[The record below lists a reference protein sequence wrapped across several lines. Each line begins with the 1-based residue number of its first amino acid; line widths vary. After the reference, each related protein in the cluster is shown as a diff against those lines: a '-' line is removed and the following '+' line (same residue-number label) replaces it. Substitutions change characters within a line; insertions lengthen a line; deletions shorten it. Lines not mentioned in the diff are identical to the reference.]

1 MRRQCKQQNMP
12 CTLHRCLYLLAA
24 CCLLVAAPARAR
36 SKPDTTAEIQA
47 RLNKEF
53 HKKKFQD
60 IHASVADGVVTLT
73 GTVKLFA
80 YEADAIKMTQHI
92 DGVRVVRN
100 GIAVSG
106 PDISDAQLQQKLLE
120 QIQITNDG
128 FGNVFDA
135 IGVEVRNGVVLL
147 GGHAVDPTTADAAYS
162 IAEYM
167 PGVKAV
173 INKIQV
179 DPLSPMDDRVRADEF
194 QAIYNYGPLQQ
205 YATMPI
211 RPIRISVQNGHVT
224 LYGVVFT
231 ALDKEIVG
239 MRANQ
244 VRGVFSVK
252 NDLQIAGQEG
262 Q

>member
-1 MRRQCKQQNMP
+1 M
-12 CTLHRCLYLLAA
+12 LAA
-24 CCLLVAAPARAR
+24 CCLLLASAVPVRA
-36 SKPDTTAEIQA
+36 KAKHDTTAEIQS

-60 IHASVADGVVTLT
+60 IQASVEDGVVTLT

-120 QIQITNDG
+120 KIQIDNAG

-147 GGHAVDPTTADAAYS
+147 GGHTMDPASADSAYS

-211 RPIRISVQNGHVT
+211 RPIRISVQDGHVT
-224 LYGVVFT
+224 LYGVVFS

>member
-1 MRRQCKQQNMP
+1 MQRVMP
-12 CTLHRCLYLLAA
+12 CSLHRSLCALAA
-24 CCLLVAAPARAR
+24 GCLLFALAAPAGTKAKHD
-36 SKPDTTAEIQA
+36 SAAEIQA
-47 RLNKEF
+47 RIDKEL
-53 HKKKFQD
+53 HKKKFHD
-60 IHASVADGVVTLT
+60 IQASVEDGVVTLT

-80 YEADAIKMTQHI
+80 YEADAIKIAQHT
-92 DGVRVVRN
+92 DGVRAVRN

-106 PDISDAQLQQKLLE
+106 PEISDAQLQQKLLMK
-120 QIQITNDG
+120 IQIDNAG

-147 GGHAVDPTTADAAYS
+147 GGHTMDPASADSAYS
-162 IAEYM
+162 IAKYM

-179 DPLSPMDDRVRADEF
+179 DPLSPMDDRVRSDEF
-194 QAIYNYGPLQQ
+194 EAIYNYGPLQQ

-211 RPIRISVQNGHVT
+211 RPIRISVQGGHVT